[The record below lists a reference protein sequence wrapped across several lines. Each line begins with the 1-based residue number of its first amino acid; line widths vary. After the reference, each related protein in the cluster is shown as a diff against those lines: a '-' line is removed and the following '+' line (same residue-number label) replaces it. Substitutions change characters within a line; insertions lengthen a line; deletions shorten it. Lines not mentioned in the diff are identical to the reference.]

1 MTTCLQG
8 PPVYKDH
15 ILVSLENGFSLK
27 HLLKEPVYKDHFL
40 CFPCAVAIDRFDWT
54 TLSHPLVLDVSNQ
67 SYVPMP
73 LIAFLLPFLLLL
85 SSLTSNLSDLGKL
98 ADVKEVISSG
108 IKEGVVDSAQVESL
122 ERRINKLETEK
133 TELTNR
139 VSGKNS

>member
-1 MTTCLQG
+1 
-8 PPVYKDH
+8 
-15 ILVSLENGFSLK
+15 
-27 HLLKEPVYKDHFL
+27 
-40 CFPCAVAIDRFDWT
+40 
-54 TLSHPLVLDVSNQ
+54 
-67 SYVPMP
+67 MP
-73 LIAFLLPFLLLL
+73 LIAFLLTLLLLL

-139 VSGKNS
+139 VSGKKF